1 MAGLWDYAGMTRT
14 EFDEVAD
21 RFRDPRV
28 WVQNEYGQWIKDNI
42 WEHN

>member
-1 MAGLWDYAGMTRT
+1 MTRT
-14 EFDEVAD
+14 EFDAIAD
-21 RFRDPRV
+21 QFRSPKV